1 MSRPPKKFLDFVAQ
15 FEDVADAYK
24 ELGNATRG
32 AGPLDEK
39 TAAISKLGIAIG
51 LRHEGAVH
59 AHTRK
64 ALAAGWTPD
73 ELRHVA
79 ILATTTLGF
88 PSMMA
93 AFTWV
98 DEIVSG

>member
-1 MSRPPKKFLDFVAQ
+1 M
-15 FEDVADAYK
+15 
-24 ELGNATRG
+24 
-32 AGPLDEK
+32 
-39 TAAISKLGIAIG
+39 
-51 LRHEGAVH
+51 H

-64 ALAAGWTPD
+64 ALMAGWTPD